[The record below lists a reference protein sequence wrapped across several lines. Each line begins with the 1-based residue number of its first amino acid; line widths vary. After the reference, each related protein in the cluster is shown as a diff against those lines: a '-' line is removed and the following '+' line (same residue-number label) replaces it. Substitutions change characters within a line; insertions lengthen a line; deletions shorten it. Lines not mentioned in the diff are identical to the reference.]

1 MTATS
6 MKTNEKNFKLPLLPI
21 VVWLLVLGMAIP
33 LIWMALVSF
42 KPYESSV
49 TEFWGLIRSSYTID
63 NFLRILETS
72 NIWRWMGNS
81 LLIAAVQSIGGVLLA
96 SLAAFALSVIDF
108 RGKNLVMFIVLM
120 GLMIPVEAMIMPLF
134 SLIISLDWMNTY
146 AGLIMPGLAMPL
158 AVIIYKQ
165 FYDGVPREL
174 IEAAMMDGA
183 NIFWVWRKI
192 FVPLSG
198 NTTAALIIFLFI
210 QSWNNFLWPMLVGT
224 DSSMMTLTVAL
235 PVFQS
240 TFSTDVT
247 MPMTANMVASI
258 PAIVVYLIFQKQ
270 IVKGIAMTGIK

>member
-1 MTATS
+1 MLDKIKKSISGVSVVTI
-6 MKTNEKNFKLPLLPI
+6 L
-21 VVWLLVLGMAIP
+21 VWLLVLCMAIP
-33 LIWMALVSF
+33 LIWMALVSL

-49 TEFWGLIRSSYTID
+49 TEFSKLIKSPYTIE
-63 NFLRILETS
+63 NFRKIMETS
-72 NIWRWMGNS
+72 KIWRWMFNS
-81 LLIAAVQSIGGVLLA
+81 LIIASVQSLGGVLLA

-108 RGKNLVMFIVLM
+108 RGKNVVLFIVLM

-134 SLIISLDWMNTY
+134 SIIISLEWMNTY
-146 AGLIMPGLAMPL
+146 AGLILPGLAMPL
-158 AVIIYKQ
+158 AVIIFKQ

-174 IEAAMMDGA
+174 IEAANMDGA
-183 NIFWVWRKI
+183 NIFWVWRKV
-192 FVPLSG
+192 FLPLSG

-210 QSWNNFLWPMLVGT
+210 QSWNNFLWPLLVGT

-247 MPMTANMVASI
+247 MPMTANMLASI
-258 PAIVVYLIFQKQ
+258 PAIIVYLIFQKQ